1 MALLPLGLTLWG
13 RTSSSNTQKVLWTLH
28 EAGCRLLQPGQRP
41 ANNHL
46 AVSFIS
52 ASARLGPSSEL
63 LGEREVFGVVGT
75 AEYGELNPHQ
85 MIPTLRIENPPGSDD
100 DESATV
106 LWESNTICRYLAQAF
121 APELH
126 GRSAE
131 GLAQASMWMDW
142 VLHGSNFAP
151 SFGSANHHL
160 IDQTARTP
168 PPARD
173 LHTIRTAHEEYL
185 QCLAVVEGHLERS
198 GRDFLVGEGFG
209 VGDVPFGVELNRWSL
224 CVHRAQPSAALP
236 PRCCPALL
244 PCLALRAF
252 CSCAQHQADGG

>member
-1 MALLPLGLTLWG
+1 MALTLWG

-28 EAGCRLLQPGQRP
+28 EVGCRLLHPGQRP
-41 ANNHL
+41 VNHL
-46 AVSFIS
+46 GVTFIP

-85 MIPTLRIENPPGSDD
+85 MIPTLRVDPAD
-100 DESATV
+100 DESPTV
-106 LWESNTICRYLAQAF
+106 LWESNTICRYLAQAY

-126 GRSAE
+126 GHSAE

-168 PPARD
+168 PPSRD
-173 LHTIRTAHEEYL
+173 HHAIRTAHEEYL

-198 GRDFLVGEGFG
+198 GREFLVGEGFG

-224 CVHRAQPSAALP
+224 CVHRAQPSLFAAVLS
-236 PRCCPALL
+236 LL
-244 PCLALRAF
+244 PCCCRGPSSLQPRSA
-252 CSCAQHQADGG
+252 S